1 MCINIQ
7 PVTTIYTIQLA
18 IAIPQSQYSLTHLL
32 YVPHSA
38 PFSQISTTWTL
49 YWGISRTHPLIP
61 HTHTLPHQLE
71 SIQTGIVLSPVQTSL
86 VKKKTESSAFIKT
99 GDLIPTHLGLD
110 DTVRSKLRCSITNI
124 TEWLQAFAV
133 YISVIAKTQP
143 HRISDLMGCQI
154 LIQEAGNELVQF
166 FLGKHFKWFWLRYN
180 VSNLQSARKN
190 LASATA
196 HPDMVDMD
204 LHELSLGWMSG
215 PYHTSACPDLCI
227 SRFGVIP
234 KKKVINQIKWHL
246 IMNGWAQGL
255 WQRSWS
261 RSYSPVSLGDLC
273 YITVTLNSS
282 TTMKDSLLLSAK
294 APQKTQ
300 L

>member
-18 IAIPQSQYSLTHLL
+18 IAIPQPQYSFTHLL

-49 YWGISRTHPLIP
+49 YWGILRTHPLIL

-71 SIQTGIVLSPVQTSL
+71 SIQTGTVLSPVPTSL
-86 VKKKTESSAFIKT
+86 VEKIESSAFIKT
-99 GDLIPTHLGLD
+99 GDLIPTRLGLY
-110 DTVRSKLRCSITNI
+110 DTVCSKLRCSNTNI

-143 HRISDLMGCQI
+143 HRISYLMGYQI
-154 LIQEAGNELVQF
+154 LIPEASNELVQF
-166 FLGKHFKWFWLRYN
+166 FLGKHFKWFWVRYN
-180 VSNLQSARKN
+180 VSNLQSARRN
-190 LASATA
+190 LTSATA
-196 HPDMVDMD
+196 HPDVVDMY

-234 KKKVINQIKWHL
+234 KKNH
-246 IMNGWAQGL
+246 
-255 WQRSWS
+255 
-261 RSYSPVSLGDLC
+261 
-273 YITVTLNSS
+273 
-282 TTMKDSLLLSAK
+282 
-294 APQKTQ
+294 
-300 L
+300 